1 MQNRAQPRD
10 RRERGQTRPP
20 WRDVPCGGRSPCS
33 KLQHSRPSFLV
44 LTRALCFQSIGA
56 TNRPIDWAREDSVY
70 GHSIINTI
78 EVCPQISAN
87 YCLLAGKRHSC
98 ALGGLL
104 FTSELALS
112 RFAAER
118 ANVCQNREA
127 ETSTWVLCA
136 VLAGLRTR
144 FAPSG
149 QGKGKGG
156 ACNGQASRPSCP
168 PRFVCS
174 TAFAQNRDL
183 ARVA

>member
-118 ANVCQNREA
+118 ANVYQDRKA
-127 ETSTWVLCA
+127 ATATWVLCA
-136 VLAGLRTR
+136 VLAALRTR
-144 FAPSG
+144 CAPSG
-149 QGKGKGG
+149 RGKGRGG
-156 ACNGQASRPSCP
+156 AYNGQGSKPSCP
-168 PRFVCS
+168 QRFVCS
-174 TAFAQNRDL
+174 TAFAENRDL

>member
-1 MQNRAQPRD
+1 MPR
-10 RRERGQTRPP
+10 
-20 WRDVPCGGRSPCS
+20 GGRSPCS
-33 KLQHSRPSFLV
+33 KLQHSRPSLLV

-78 EVCPQISAN
+78 EVLPAN
-87 YCLLAGKRHSC
+87 TRPSLSVRCEA
-98 ALGGLL
+98 ALVHPGR
-104 FTSELALS
+104 SRLS
-112 RFAAER
+112 WPRFAAER